1 MQARSFAGAT
11 PLTEGKSISDKMA
24 MFREMERRSA
34 SVPKPHSQVLTYLAL
49 LVLVHTYKYGH
60 LRRCVPGREGPAF
73 FSAEGRTSSARHA

>member
-1 MQARSFAGAT
+1 MQAT

-60 LRRCVPGREGPAF
+60 LRRCVPGGQGPALF
-73 FSAEGRTSSARHA
+73 GAEGRTSSARHA